1 MTSES
6 TGSNYSNKNTFDSDS
21 HVQEVKKSY
30 YHIFDDKSVELMKK
44 YFKIED
50 QNNEVF
56 LRYLKDRRI
65 PTTTPDDV

>member
-6 TGSNYSNKNTFDSDS
+6 TGSNHSNKNTFDSHS
-21 HVQEVKKSY
+21 HDQVKKSY
-30 YHIFDDKSVELMKK
+30 YHIFDDNSVELMKK

-65 PTTTPDDV
+65 PHNYAK